1 MMTMTM
7 TLTTTDNQG
16 LVKGE
21 SVFPAPG
28 AKRLPTATNCWFVI
42 FTPLPCRHNLTIKDN
57 QEWEESNFLVGLL
70 RCLYPPPQAL
80 YEKFYYLRHNFE
92 SKWRLQILTFYINM
106 KKAPLKYNKTNKTYN
121 LYINMCIYVALAV
134 RIHLI
139 TVVML
144 CGNLKTWETV
154 SDVFP
159 TPCLLQRPCWR
170 QFITLPDC
178 SLTFRLFTG
187 QRHRGP

>member
-1 MMTMTM
+1 M
-7 TLTTTDNQG
+7 
-16 LVKGE
+16 
-21 SVFPAPG
+21 
-28 AKRLPTATNCWFVI
+28 
-42 FTPLPCRHNLTIKDN
+42 
-57 QEWEESNFLVGLL
+57 
-70 RCLYPPPQAL
+70 
-80 YEKFYYLRHNFE
+80 
-92 SKWRLQILTFYINM
+92 
-106 KKAPLKYNKTNKTYN
+106 
-121 LYINMCIYVALAV
+121 YVALAV
-134 RIHLI
+134 RNHLI

-187 QRHRGP
+187 QRHHNGDLHSLSNLVEISLPCCVLQLWQIAALMVMPYFRSRNAWCPMDTVQVHPYLIIFSYFAWDFVELSRWWRVGKKLDWLPANLLL